1 MGARVAVV
9 TDSTA
14 SLPAALVEASGLV
27 VVPLQVVIDGVS
39 YSEGVDLEPSRL
51 VEALLAGAGVTTAQ
65 PGPDAFARV
74 YARVVARGA
83 REIVSVH
90 LSRDLSGTV
99 TSAEIAAQSAGV
111 PVHVVD
117 SRTVGMG
124 LGLAALAAAR
134 TAAGGGATQGVPPG
148 HHGGAGSPRADGSAA
163 ALPDG
168 SEVARAARRTSAG
181 SSVLFAVDSLEHLRR
196 GGRLGN
202 VASALGTVLGLRP
215 VLGVRAGRIEVVEK
229 VRTSRRARERIVDLS
244 VADAMRRRRCDVVVH
259 HLGQVDLAEAAAER
273 LRTSCGPSLRDVHVA
288 EVSAALGAHVGP
300 GLLCVVVA
308 DA

>member
-1 MGARVAVV
+1 MRSRAAVV

-39 YSEGVDLEPSRL
+39 YREGVDLEPSRL
-51 VEALLAGAGVTTAQ
+51 LDALLAGVRVTTAQ
-65 PGPDAFARV
+65 PGPEAFARV
-74 YARVVARGA
+74 YARVAARGA

-90 LSRDLSGTV
+90 LSRELSGTV
-99 TSAEIAAQSAGV
+99 TSAEIAAQNAGV

-134 TAAGGGATQGVPPG
+134 TAA
-148 HHGGAGSPRADGSAA
+148 AGSPTAGSAADMTVAPGPATDGSAA
-163 ALPDG
+163 
-168 SEVARAARRTSAG
+168 ARAARRTSAS

-196 GGRLGN
+196 GGRLGS
-202 VASALGTVLGLRP
+202 VAAALGTVLGLRP
-215 VLGVRAGRIEVVEK
+215 VLSVRGGKIEVVEK
-229 VRTSRRARERIVDLS
+229 VRTSARARERIVDLS
-244 VADAMRRRRCDVVVH
+244 VSDAMRRRRCDVVVH
-259 HLGQVDLAEAAAER
+259 HLGQAEVAEAIAER
-273 LRTSCGPSLRDVHVA
+273 LRSSCGPGLVDVHVA
-288 EVSAALGAHVGP
+288 EVSAVLGAHVGP
-300 GLLCVVVA
+300 GLLSVVVA